1 MNSRI
6 KNVENLSL
14 HKRLGVGH
22 IESADGKG
30 RFTIPVTDEVLN
42 PAGVLHGGVI
52 YVLCDVCAYA
62 GLLSILDDQIEA
74 VTHDFHISIMR
85 SVPHGAEVT
94 FSSEII
100 KMGRRLCFIAVTVS
114 MEGSTI
120 ATAKVTK
127 SLIQQ

>member
-6 KNVENLSL
+6 KKVQNLPL
-14 HKRLGVGH
+14 HKHLGVGH

-30 RFTIPVTDEVLN
+30 RFTISVTDQVLN

-62 GLLSILDDQIEA
+62 GLLSILDDRIEA
-74 VTHDFHISIMR
+74 VTHDIHISIMR
-85 SVPHGAEVT
+85 SVPHGAQVA

-100 KMGRRLCFIAVTVS
+100 KMGKRLCFIAVTVT
-114 MEGSTI
+114 MEESII

-127 SLIQQ
+127 SFIQP